1 MVRTVVL
8 ARQCLPPGVAYA
20 KADYGKP
27 AVARHA
33 HATCDNQPAAR
44 QLAERSDAAAVA
56 EHTGHGAAVR
66 SVGEQLERL
75 PLASREH
82 HDRSLY
88 QCCTSSTCAAPW
100 SATRTSASQQNWLLM
115 NRHNHGAPGSHSE
128 RKQDDDKRSDF
139 HGTPQAVNHEHE
151 RGGIFRRG
159 GTSSGKSAEMRE
171 HTDRFER
178 SV

>member
-44 QLAERSDAAAVA
+44 QLAERYDAAAVA

-75 PLASREH
+75 PLASRALPWFESYAD
-82 HDRSLY
+82 HD
-88 QCCTSSTCAAPW
+88 W
-100 SATRTSASQQNWLLM
+100 ITRMLL
-115 NRHNHGAPGSHSE
+115 RHNG
-128 RKQDDDKRSDF
+128 
-139 HGTPQAVNHEHE
+139 
-151 RGGIFRRG
+151 
-159 GTSSGKSAEMRE
+159 
-171 HTDRFER
+171 
-178 SV
+178 